1 MKAIIEKTSNK
12 DFFERILYVI
22 SNSDSESVLRNRMTR
37 IFTLFIDSS
46 DFDFGFAGNHMW
58 VSDIH
63 TNERLVLVPLNN
75 KRLNLDEFNKVKG
88 RLESIAS
95 LLDAVGTIFT
105 ETQQEDK
112 LTQIRCLIE
121 DFREDLEEEY
131 TEQFINKQK

>member
-1 MKAIIEKTSNK
+1 MKAIIKKTS
-12 DFFERILYVI
+12 D
-22 SNSDSESVLRNRMTR
+22 
-37 IFTLFIDSS
+37 
-46 DFDFGFAGNHMW
+46 
-58 VSDIH
+58 
-63 TNERLVLVPLNN
+63 

-88 RLESIAS
+88 RLESVAT
-95 LLDAVGTIFT
+95 LLDAVGIIFT